1 MKKSKKILLG
11 SAICS
16 VALTSFGCVYGPPP
30 DEDMFESPSDSV
42 SVTEYESSEQ
52 NSDSEELQ
60 SEM

>member
-30 DEDMFESPSDSV
+30 DEDAFESVSDIV
-42 SVTEYESSEQ
+42 SSTEYKPSEQ
-52 NSDSEELQ
+52 ITDTEESQ
-60 SEM
+60 P